1 MRVHIVQGFLIE
13 VVEPGSPAEKAGLQ
27 GGQLELTLAGRDFL
41 IGGDVITK
49 VNDTAL
55 TSPDKLLEA
64 LNRLH
69 VGSNLRLQIFRQGKY
84 LDVSYV
90 LPGDRSCRETRL
102 IVCHWLRGILGS
114 KFVSLFCDCD

>member
-1 MRVHIVQGFLIE
+1 M
-13 VVEPGSPAEKAGLQ
+13 
-27 GGQLELTLAGRDFL
+27 
-41 IGGDVITK
+41 ITK

-90 LPGDRSCRETRL
+90 LPERPILPGDAPDRL
-102 IVCHWLRGILGS
+102 SLASRNTPVKVRQSVLRL
-114 KFVSLFCDCD
+114 